1 MMVSD
6 SQIDALE
13 RRMTTAES
21 EIEGEKNVSRY
32 AADQARRGTEA
43 FLALRSEVA
52 ALRADIAGT
61 TARVDSLGEDMS
73 VVKAALVRHGRALD
87 VLMQDVGLLRNEMA
101 TRQEAATLR
110 QEAVA
115 LRQEMA
121 ALRGEMATRQEMA
134 ALREDMATRQEM
146 AALRE
151 EMATRQE
158 MAALREEMATR
169 QEIAALREDMATRQ
183 EIAALRVEMATR
195 HTEILAAIH
204 ALASDRPSM

>member
-1 MMVSD
+1 MVAD
-6 SQIDALE
+6 SRIDALE
-13 RRMTTAES
+13 PRMTTAES

-73 VVKAALVRHGRALD
+73 IVKAALVRHGRALD
-87 VLMQDVGLLRNEMA
+87 ILMQDVGL
-101 TRQEAATLR
+101 
-110 QEAVA
+110 
-115 LRQEMA
+115 
-121 ALRGEMATRQEMA
+121 LRGEMATRQEVATLRQEMV
-134 ALREDMATRQEM
+134 ALRDEMATRQEIAALREEM
-146 AALRE
+146 ATRQEIAALRE

-158 MAALREEMATR
+158 MAALREEMAF
-169 QEIAALREDMATRQ
+169 
-183 EIAALRVEMATR
+183 R

-204 ALASDRPSM
+204 ALASDRPST

>member
-1 MMVSD
+1 MVAD
-6 SQIDALE
+6 SRIDALE

-21 EIEGEKNVSRY
+21 QIEGEKNVSRY

-73 VVKAALVRHGRALD
+73 IVKAALVRHRRALD
-87 VLMQDVGLLRNEMA
+87 ILMQDVGL
-101 TRQEAATLR
+101 
-110 QEAVA
+110 
-115 LRQEMA
+115 
-121 ALRGEMATRQEMA
+121 LRGEMATRQEV
-134 ALREDMATRQEM
+134 ATLRQEM
-146 AALRE
+146 VALRE
-151 EMATRQE
+151 EMV
-158 MAALREEMATR
+158 ALREEMATR
-169 QEIAALREDMATRQ
+169 QEIAALRE
-183 EIAALRVEMATR
+183 EMAIR